1 MKINNQNY
9 ETYFLSYIDNEL
21 SADEKKE
28 VELFIKEDSKYA
40 TELAILSNTVLEP
53 ISIEYEDKALL
64 YRYEE
69 LEASLPKT
77 FKQNLY
83 RREAPIVKGFFTNT
97 RMRSISAVAAI
108 FLLLV
113 GYKFISNKTELIN
126 NTIVATNQGA
136 RESLAKV
143 QVSNTFATNTLNAKK
158 LNIFTNSNNLSGRL
172 VNTSSKAEVTIAM
185 PTNALS
191 EPTLPLATSL
201 YQQDQHIKDLVA
213 LSDINTI
220 ENADKAVSALASYE
234 PSSVKEAKAEAAED
248 FDNIN
253 TDNPDRVVYIANLE
267 IDGDKLRG
275 FTRRVSALLKR
286 NKTEKEKEK

>member
-158 LNIFTNSNNLSGRL
+158 LNIFTNSNNLSGRFI
-172 VNTSSKAEVTIAM
+172 NTSSKAQVTIAM

-201 YQQDQHIKDLVA
+201 YQQDQHINDLVA

-286 NKTEKEKEK
+286 NKTEKEK

>member
-158 LNIFTNSNNLSGRL
+158 LNIFTNSNNLSGRF
-172 VNTSSKAEVTIAM
+172 VNTSLKAQVTIAM

-201 YQQDQHIKDLVA
+201 YQQDQHINDLVA

-286 NKTEKEKEK
+286 NKTEKEK

>member
-158 LNIFTNSNNLSGRL
+158 LNIFTNSNNLSGRF
-172 VNTSSKAEVTIAM
+172 VNTSLKAKVTIAM

-201 YQQDQHIKDLVA
+201 YQQDQHINDLVA

-286 NKTEKEKEK
+286 NKTEKEK

>member
-158 LNIFTNSNNLSGRL
+158 LNIFTNSNNLSGRF
-172 VNTSSKAEVTIAM
+172 VNTSLKAKVTIAM

-286 NKTEKEKEK
+286 NKTEKEK

>member
-113 GYKFISNKTELIN
+113 GYKFISNKTEVIN

-158 LNIFTNSNNLSGRL
+158 LNIFTNSNNLSGRF
-172 VNTSSKAEVTIAM
+172 VNTSSKAQVTIAM

-201 YQQDQHIKDLVA
+201 YQQDQHINDLVA

>member
-158 LNIFTNSNNLSGRL
+158 LNIFTNSNNLSGRFI
-172 VNTSSKAEVTIAM
+172 NTSSKAQVTIAM

-286 NKTEKEKEK
+286 NKTEKEK